1 MPQCTKFSWSTFYLI
16 IGWFLFLFLVC
27 QGNGQVQ
34 VAVEVPRHFYRY
46 DPLER
51 LRREIQKG
59 FFSSAPPRSR
69 RPRVVQ
75 QRNTQQERY
84 ATTFNASIVF
94 SLLQFSCVFSSS
106 SDIPTV
112 SHLKIIFWRTR
123 ITRVPECGT
132 TEMWTHNP
140 SAVATSFSSYKG
152 RADIIQSCVLDFW
165 GQVDRGVFIQLPR

>member
-1 MPQCTKFSWSTFYLI
+1 MPQCTKFVLVAILFDWLI
-16 IGWFLFLFLVC
+16 FVSFFFNVKEKMDKSKSRWRSLGIFIGTIHLRGYDEKSRNVFLEC
-27 QGNGQVQ
+27 
-34 VAVEVPRHFYRY
+34 
-46 DPLER
+46 
-51 LRREIQKG
+51 
-59 FFSSAPPRSR
+59 SARSR

-94 SLLQFSCVFSSS
+94 FSS

-112 SHLKIIFWRTR
+112 SHLKIIFRRTR

-140 SAVATSFSSYKG
+140 SAGG
-152 RADIIQSCVLDFW
+152 RC
-165 GQVDRGVFIQLPR
+165 